1 MYREPSSSGDACE
14 VETPV
19 EAIKKEA
26 DVLQSMA
33 RTPQGAPGGP
43 RVEGGIMTACLEL
56 RITPI

>member
-1 MYREPSSSGDACE
+1 MCIGNENWETSSGDGCQ

-33 RTPQGAPGGP
+33 GTPQGAAAKPHG
-43 RVEGGIMTACLEL
+43 MTWGEKNH
-56 RITPI
+56 P